1 MVCKSTNYA
10 SQWLLIFY
18 IASLSLNHSS
28 QLSRHQFVK
37 EIEVLLDQ
45 TSWTIF
51 SVPQSFSKSTS
62 WLHLIT
68 ASKLLELERCGCTHI
83 EDLEK
88 YYANHKKSRTFDCRF
103 WQFYLIENLKTT
115 WDLERDFQGAS
126 FEPNR
131 IFLAL
136 FVWEILKDKVKKCKF
151 GFRKKIHF
159 HLFSLLIVKKTF
171 VFVHA

>member
-1 MVCKSTNYA
+1 MSRCYDSTVTKSHFYNFDFLASKKNGKLWPSIPECNPALSSGPPSSIRGQLWLYYLGNKYIAKIRMSSFMVCKSTNYA

-68 ASKLLELERCGCTHI
+68 ASKLLELERCGCTQI

-88 YYANHKKSRTFDCRF
+88 
-103 WQFYLIENLKTT
+103 
-115 WDLERDFQGAS
+115 
-126 FEPNR
+126 
-131 IFLAL
+131 
-136 FVWEILKDKVKKCKF
+136 
-151 GFRKKIHF
+151 
-159 HLFSLLIVKKTF
+159 
-171 VFVHA
+171 